1 MRAAVK
7 SEFNMLELFKN
18 AEWRYFALEVF
29 HPSLWS
35 NLILSLLDP
44 IPVGCSQCYPIE
56 TMQISVPDRLDNF
69 IKTQVK
75 LGLYTSSDA
84 FVTHVLEQFQI
95 QQFVQQSIEE
105 SSPESSQSST
115 ESFFGCMKG
124 RISILGDI
132 IEPIEEAGWELLP

>member
-7 SEFNMLELFKN
+7 GEFILELSKN
-18 AEWRYFALEVF
+18 AEWRYFALEGC

-44 IPVGCSQCYPIE
+44 IPVGCSQCYPIK

-75 LGLYTSSDA
+75 LGLYTSPDA
-84 FVTHVLEQFQI
+84 FVTHVLEQFQT
-95 QQFVQQSIEE
+95 IEQ